1 MCCRHVHIGQITGMG
16 PSGQGNRPV
25 KEAQIHR
32 VALDPKPH
40 SVRQARRFA
49 AECVAECA
57 ADERDDVVLLVS
69 ELVSNAVLHGGP
81 HAPAAVV
88 GLALE
93 VRPDRVRVEVEDAGA
108 GLPVV
113 GDGAT
118 DRLGGRGLLLVATL
132 ASRWGSIP
140 SDAGKT
146 VWFEVATSS
155 ATGSKDGDGDE

>member
-1 MCCRHVHIGQITGMG
+1 MFTLARLWV
-16 PSGQGNRPV
+16 SLARSRVVRPL

-32 VALDPKPH
+32 VALAPKPH

-57 ADERDDVVLLVS
+57 ADARHNVILLVS

-81 HAPAAVV
+81 HAPLAVV
-88 GLALE
+88 GLAVE
-93 VRPDRVRVEVEDAGA
+93 VRPDRVRVEVEDAGSS
-108 GLPVV
+108 LPVV

-118 DRLGGRGLLLVATL
+118 ERVGGRGLVLVAAL
-132 ASRWGSIP
+132 ASRWGSIQ

-146 VWFEVATSS
+146 VWFEVTTSS
-155 ATGSKDGDGDE
+155 VTGSKGGDGDE